1 LTIQR
6 RIQHST
12 TSNNNPKDDYR
23 MSDRTFSLFHHVAS
37 PRSGLSAKPPLLLL
51 LHGYGANED
60 DLFSLA
66 PYLDERFMVLSARA
80 PIMLQP
86 MSYAWFNLGF
96 TPQGIVVNPE
106 EVESSRRLIHKF
118 LGEVIE
124 AYGCDQN
131 AVYLM
136 GFSQGA
142 MMSMSVALSYP
153 GSAAAVVAMSGRI
166 LPQALQLI
174 ADKDTLAGLPIFV
187 AHGSRDM
194 LIPISQ
200 GRDTRAKL
208 SELPVDLTY
217 REYDMGHE
225 ISYDSLK
232 DIAAW
237 LKERLNHSSSAVV
250 IN

>member
-1 LTIQR
+1 
-6 RIQHST
+6 
-12 TSNNNPKDDYR
+12 
-23 MSDRTFSLFHHVAS
+23 MSDRTFSLFHQVA
-37 PRSGLSAKPPLLLL
+37 PPKSGLEAKPPLLLL

-66 PYLDERFMVLSARA
+66 PYLDGHFMIVSARA
-80 PIMLQP
+80 PIVLQP

-106 EVESSRRLIHKF
+106 EVESSRRTIHKF
-118 LGEVIE
+118 LGEIVE
-124 AYGCDQN
+124 AYDCDPK

-142 MMSMSVALSYP
+142 MVSLAVALTYP
-153 GSAAAVVAMSGRI
+153 GSAAGGVGVSGRVT
-166 LPQALQLI
+166 PQTLEQI
-174 ADKDTLAGLPIFV
+174 ADKDTLTGLPIFV

-200 GRDTRAKL
+200 GRDARAKL
-208 SELPVDLTY
+208 AELPVDLTY

-232 DIAAW
+232 DVTEW
-237 LKERLNHSSSAVV
+237 LKGRLNHTCIVSPAQPNS
-250 IN
+250 